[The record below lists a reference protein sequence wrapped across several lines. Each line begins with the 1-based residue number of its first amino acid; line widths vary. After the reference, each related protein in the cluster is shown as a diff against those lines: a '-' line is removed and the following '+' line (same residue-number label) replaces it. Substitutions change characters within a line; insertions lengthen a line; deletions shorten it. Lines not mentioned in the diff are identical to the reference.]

1 MQNSTYTIK
10 YLLGYTRQSLADLYP
25 AQEAKAICHLL
36 LENILGLTPA
46 ALYISL
52 ENTVGAAQERRLK
65 AAVAQLRQKRPIQQ
79 VLGKAAFYGL
89 EMRVDG
95 HTLIPRP
102 ETEELVAWALNSR
115 RLAAAAAGGSGRREA
130 PALRALDIGTGSG
143 CIAIALAKHLP
154 DAAVHAWDASEQALD
169 IARQNAALNGVP
181 VYFEKKDIFQISDT
195 EIQKFDVI
203 VSNPP
208 YVCESEKAHMHDNV
222 LRYEPRAALF
232 VQDDSPLIFY
242 DAIAGFAQRA
252 LSDGGE
258 VFVEINENFGR
269 ETMNVFTRS
278 GFSPVE
284 LRRDVNGK
292 PRMVKAKR

>member
-1 MQNSTYTIK
+1 MQNSTYTVK
-10 YLLGYTRQSLADLYP
+10 YLLSYTRQGLADLYP

-65 AAVAQLRQKRPIQQ
+65 AAVAQLRQNRPIQQ

-89 EMRVDG
+89 EMLVDG
-95 HTLIPRP
+95 RALIPRP

-115 RLAAAAAGGSGRREA
+115 REA
-130 PALRALDIGTGSG
+130 PTLRALDIGTGSG

-154 DAAVHAWDASEQALD
+154 DAAVHAWDDSEQALD
-169 IARQNAALNGVP
+169 LALQNAALNGVQ
-181 VYFEKKDIFQISDT
+181 VYFAKKDIFQASDRISQLSDA

-222 LRYEPRAALF
+222 RRYEPHAALF
-232 VQDDSPLIFY
+232 VQDDNPLAFY

-284 LRRDVNGK
+284 LRRDINGK
-292 PRMVKAKR
+292 PRMIKAKR